1 MPIHLPNLVLARVA
15 ARGRPAA
22 RGMASAMIPRQTPDA
37 SLGRVLGAEAAR
49 GSEGP
54 KTTTRPQAAGSSATG
69 GHGNEGPKTTTRP
82 QVRRAR
88 AGELKQ
94 EEGQAGP
101 WPHNP
106 AILTIV
112 AVAHDCKA
120 ARGRLHDH
128 FASYQI

>member
-1 MPIHLPNLVLARVA
+1 MPIHLPNLVFARVA

-49 GSEGP
+49 G
-54 KTTTRPQAAGSSATG
+54 RPPHRSATG

-82 QVRRAR
+82 QVMRAR
-88 AGELKQ
+88 EGELKQ

-112 AVAHDCKA
+112 AVANDCKA